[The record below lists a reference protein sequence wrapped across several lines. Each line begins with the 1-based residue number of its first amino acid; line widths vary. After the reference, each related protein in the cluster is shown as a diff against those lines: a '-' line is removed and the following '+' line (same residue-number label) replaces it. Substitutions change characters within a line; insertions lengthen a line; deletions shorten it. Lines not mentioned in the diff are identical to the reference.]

1 MFAALEIVAK
11 RPELKLVMI
20 EKGSARTKEDRSNI
34 TCGWGGAGA
43 FSDGKLNWTHVTG
56 GHLLAEVLGEE
67 KFNELTKYVDSKYL
81 EFGGAG
87 HIIDPN
93 CPEVEA
99 LKCKAYAA
107 GLALV
112 SFPIRHLGTDKC
124 FEIVEN
130 IRKYLLSKN
139 VEIILDNGVA
149 HIERAGQNL
158 PHLSSPS
165 FKEGE
170 VPKSF
175 STTGIPAPTC
185 RSLGIGGGGGGP
197 ALRSLGEGGFV
208 LTLENGDKIGAGKI
222 VAAIGRSGA
231 DWFVKEAEGLGLSF
245 KHNGVDIG
253 VRVEVRAEILEHLT
267 RNLYEAKIFFESP
280 TFRDR
285 VRTFCMCPY
294 GFVGIEQY
302 AANLGHNDGFCTVNG
317 HSYSN
322 KKSENT
328 NFAVLAT
335 QFFTEPFNDP
345 IGYGKYAAKAANR
358 LAGGGVL
365 IQRLGD
371 LKSGRRSNPDRILK
385 GFVRPTLK
393 EAVPGDLS
401 LAMYH
406 RQLTDIVEMLEA
418 MDKIAPGIASDHTL
432 LYGNEVKFYSVR
444 IDADK
449 NFETTI
455 PGLFV
460 AGDGSGYTR
469 GLLQASMQGVVVGR
483 HIADNF

>member
-1 MFAALEIVAK
+1 MTYDIAIIGTGPAGMFTALEIADK
-11 RPELKLVMI
+11 RPDLKLAMI

-43 FSDGKLNWTHVTG
+43 FSDGKLNWTYATG

-67 KFNELTKYVDSKYL
+67 KFNELTGYVDSKYL
-81 EFGGAG
+81 EFGGSSPPNNFSRIGRGVISDLDFKQIGGGAS
-87 HIIDPN
+87 HLIDPSG
-93 CPEVEA
+93 PEVDS
-99 LKCKAYAA
+99 LKCKAYSA
-107 GLALV
+107 GLALIT
-112 SFPIRHLGTDKC
+112 FPIRHLGTDKC

-130 IRKYLLSKN
+130 IRQYLLDKSIKIVLNNGAKN
-139 VEIILDNGVA
+139 IEKSSNHFII
-149 HIERAGQNL
+149 
-158 PHLSSPS
+158 
-165 FKEGE
+165 
-170 VPKSF
+170 
-175 STTGIPAPTC
+175 
-185 RSLGIGGGGGGP
+185 
-197 ALRSLGEGGFV
+197 
-208 LTLENGDKIGAGKI
+208 TLEDGTKIEAEKVV
-222 VAAIGRSGA
+222 VAVGRSGA
-231 DWFVKEAEGLGLSF
+231 DWFVREAESLGLGF

-294 GFVGIEQY
+294 GFVGVERYTESIGQ
-302 AANLGHNDGFCTVNG
+302 NNDFCTVNG
-317 HSYSN
+317 HSYAN

-345 IGYGKYAAKAANR
+345 IGYGRYVAKAANR

-371 LKSGRRSNPDRILK
+371 LKSGRRSNADRILK

-418 MDKIAPGIASDHTL
+418 MEKIAPGMASDHTL

-444 IDADK
+444 MDADK
-449 NFETTI
+449 NFETAI
-455 PGLFV
+455 PGLYV

-483 HIADNF
+483 HIASL

>member
-1 MFAALEIVAK
+1 MTYDVAIIGTGPAGMFAALEIAAK
-11 RPELKLVMI
+11 RPDLKLAMI
-20 EKGSARTKEDRSNI
+20 EKGGARAKEDRSNL

-43 FSDGKLNWTHVTG
+43 FSDGKLNWTYATG

-67 KFNELTKYVDSKYL
+67 KFNELTQYVDSKYL
-81 EFGGAG
+81 DFGGSS
-87 HIIDPN
+87 HLIDPN
-93 CPEVEA
+93 CAEVEE
-99 LKCKAYAA
+99 LKRKAYAA

-130 IRKYLLSKN
+130 IRKHLLFKN
-139 VEIILDNGVA
+139 VEIVLNNGA
-149 HIERAGQNL
+149 WRIEKKA
-158 PHLSSPS
+158 
-165 FKEGE
+165 
-170 VPKSF
+170 
-175 STTGIPAPTC
+175 
-185 RSLGIGGGGGGP
+185 
-197 ALRSLGEGGFV
+197 GGF
-208 LTLENGDKIGAGKI
+208 LITLENGDKIESEKI
-222 VAAIGRSGA
+222 IAAVGRSGA
-231 DWFVKEAEGLGLSF
+231 DWFVKEAENLGLSF
-245 KHNGVDIG
+245 RHNGVDIG

-294 GFVGIEQY
+294 GFVGIERY
-302 AANLGHNDGFCTVNG
+302 AEGFGQNRDFCTVNG
-317 HSYSN
+317 HSYSDR
-322 KKSENT
+322 KSENT

-345 IGYGKYAAKAANR
+345 IGYGRYVAKAANR

-371 LKSGRRSNPDRILK
+371 LKSGRRSNPDRIAK
-385 GFVRPTLK
+385 GFVKPTLK

-418 MDKIAPGIASDHTL
+418 LDKIAPGMASDHTL
-432 LYGNEVKFYSVR
+432 LYGNEIKFYSVR

-455 PGLFV
+455 PGLYV

-483 HIADNF
+483 HISAL

>member
-1 MFAALEIVAK
+1 MVYDVAIIGTGPAGMFAALEIVDK
-11 RPELKLVMI
+11 RPDLKVAMV
-20 EKGSARTKEDRSNI
+20 EKGGARSKEDRSNI

-43 FSDGKLNWTHVTG
+43 FSDGKLNWTYATG

-67 KFNELTKYVDSKYL
+67 KFNEMTRYIDSKYL
-81 EFGGAG
+81 EFGGSS
-87 HIIDPN
+87 HLIDPN
-93 CPEVEA
+93 CAEVEA
-99 LKCKAYAA
+99 LKRGAYAA

-130 IRKYLLSKN
+130 IRRYLLSKN
-139 VEIILDNGVA
+139 VEIVLNNGVA
-149 HIERAGQNL
+149 HIEKIPLNPPLKKGEIEGDL
-158 PHLSSPS
+158 I
-165 FKEGE
+165 KEKGD
-170 VPKSF
+170 
-175 STTGIPAPTC
+175 
-185 RSLGIGGGGGGP
+185 GGGH
-197 ALRSLGEGGFV
+197 FV
-208 LTLENGDKIGAGKI
+208 ITLENGDKIEAGKVV
-222 VAAIGRSGA
+222 VAVGRLGA
-231 DWFVKEAEGLGLSF
+231 DWFVKEAESLGLSF
-245 KHNGVDIG
+245 RHNGVDIG

-294 GFVGIEQY
+294 GFVGIERYPAGAGQ
-302 AANLGHNDGFCTVNG
+302 NNDFCTVNG
-317 HSYSN
+317 HSYQD

-328 NFAVLAT
+328 NFAILVT

-345 IGYGKYAAKAANR
+345 IGYGRYVAKAANR
-358 LAGGGVL
+358 LAGDGVL
-365 IQRLGD
+365 VQRLGD
-371 LKSGRRSNPDRILK
+371 LKSGRRSNTDRILK
-385 GFVRPTLK
+385 GFVKPTLK

-406 RQLTDIVEMLEA
+406 RQLTDIIEMLEA
-418 MDKIAPGIASDHTL
+418 MDKIAPGMASDHTL

-449 NFETTI
+449 NFETAI
-455 PGLFV
+455 PGLYV

-469 GLLQASMQGVVVGR
+469 GLLQASMQGAVVGR
-483 HIADNF
+483 HIASLL